1 MMMMYIFW
9 QVVATPG
16 PAFGPFGVHR
26 RRPAYERLVEE
37 RRLQQRSHAR
47 GRVPWSPEEL
57 AVVDLILGHRQTYG
71 RLPGVSEK
79 AEIEEILADHNLAWD
94 AISQRPFLT
103 LQTKIRDI
111 TKKR

>member
-1 MMMMYIFW
+1 MMMMYNFW

-57 AVVDLILGHRQTYG
+57 AVVDLIVAHRQNYG
-71 RLPGVSEK
+71 RRPGVTEK
-79 AEIEEILADHNLAWD
+79 AEIEAILADHDLTWD
-94 AISQRPFLT
+94 AISERPFLS
-103 LQTKIRDI
+103 LQTKIRDM

>member
-1 MMMMYIFW
+1 MMTMYIFW

-57 AVVDLILGHRQTYG
+57 AVVDLILGHRQAYG

-79 AEIEEILADHNLAWD
+79 AEIEEILADHNLAWN
-94 AISQRPFLT
+94 AISQRPFLS